1 MAKIVKDTRE
11 TIDIDT
17 ELDNIKN
24 ENKKR
29 KTTKEEKANTKV
41 KQEKTNKKVK
51 KEKTNKNDKKSKK
64 KHFKFLREVKA
75 EMAKV
80 KWPSKKE
87 MLKYSVATIVFIIFF
102 ALFFYAIDMIIA
114 LLKEVS

>member
-17 ELDNIKN
+17 EIDRIKN
-24 ENKKR
+24 ENEKR
-29 KTTKEEKANTKV
+29 KTTKEV
-41 KQEKTNKKVK
+41 KKDNKKKEAKKVK
-51 KEKTNKNDKKSKK
+51 TKK

-80 KWPSKKE
+80 KWPSKKD
-87 MLKYSVATIVFIIFF
+87 MIKYSIATIIFVIFF
-102 ALFFYAIDMIIA
+102 ALFFYAIDLVIA

>member
-29 KTTKEEKANTKV
+29 KQTKEVKKNTK
-41 KQEKTNKKVK
+41 KKDTKKVK
-51 KEKTNKNDKKSKK
+51 TKK

-75 EMAKV
+75 EMDKV
-80 KWPSKKE
+80 KWPSKKD
-87 MLKYSVATIVFIIFF
+87 MVKYSIATIIFVIFF
-102 ALFFYAIDMIIA
+102 ALFFYAIDLVIA
-114 LLKEVS
+114 LLKEFS

>member
-17 ELDNIKN
+17 EL
-24 ENKKR
+24 ENLKSEKKKKETNKEKKKDVKKKDSKKTTTKKKR
-29 KTTKEEKANTKV
+29 
-41 KQEKTNKKVK
+41 
-51 KEKTNKNDKKSKK
+51 
-64 KHFKFLREVKA
+64 FLGEVRS

-80 KWPSKKE
+80 KWPSKKD
-87 MLKYSVATIVFIIFF
+87 MIKYSIATIVFVVFF
-102 ALFFYAIDMIIA
+102 ALFFYAIDLVIA